1 MLHCVLRY
9 TGKSHEHNIAC
20 SEGEVEESD
29 SQDEV
34 EAEVEN
40 PKSRKPRAQSMSLTA
55 ILIRTR
61 GTTIEL
67 RNISLQL
74 SSLISSR

>member
-20 SEGEVEESD
+20 SEGEVEECD

-34 EAEVEN
+34 ETEN

-74 SSLISSR
+74 SSLISVMF

>member
-1 MLHCVLRY
+1 M
-9 TGKSHEHNIAC
+9 
-20 SEGEVEESD
+20 EECD
-29 SQDEV
+29 TQDEV

-74 SSLISSR
+74 SSLISYR